1 MTAPVKPAAA
11 GEDPSPFRVAR
22 RLFTTYLQPRWKLFS
37 ISIACAVL
45 GAAMTGLLG
54 AILNPIFNQGLGRR
68 RFDIVLGLCGL
79 IVLFGLVRGAA
90 QVVQS
95 VITNRLGHKMVGDI
109 QAELFGKLVRA
120 DIARLRDSH
129 SGAYLSSVLYD
140 ATLIREAATTGIVNY
155 TQQGLTVVF
164 CLIAMVA
171 QDPYL
176 TVIVIVAAPVASLIM
191 RRFSKR
197 TRKAAQGAMSETSAL
212 STAVMESLDGI
223 KIVKIENR
231 EAFEEARVAAVI
243 ERRQK
248 HIIKGANA
256 RAAAAPVTETLT
268 ILITAAVILYAGWR
282 ASQHGHAAGEF
293 ISFLALL
300 GIASQSLRQVANL
313 QTVFSEG
320 LTAAGRLFTALDVKS
335 EVGDAADAKP
345 LQVTGGG
352 VRFDTVSFGYAPGSP
367 ALVDVT
373 LEVRRGETAAL
384 VGPSGGGK
392 STILNLIPRFYDVTS
407 GAVTIDGQ
415 DVRGV
420 TLASLRHQIAL
431 VTQEPFLFDDT
442 IRANIAYARP
452 EATLEEVEAAAR
464 AADAHE
470 FILNL
475 PNGYDTSAGEA
486 GARLSGGQRQRI
498 SIARAF
504 LKNAPILL
512 LDEATSALD
521 TESEQKVQAALERL
535 MAGRATLLIAHR
547 LSTVRN
553 ADRIYVIDGGRVVEE
568 GDHRSLTARRGLYAR
583 LAQAQNLDVDLDAA
597 APNAPLPLIPAEA
610 GTQV

>member
-1 MTAPVKPAAA
+1 MTAPATPAAS
-11 GEDPSPFRVAR
+11 GEDPSPLQVAM
-22 RLFTTYLQPRWKLFS
+22 RLFRTYLRPRWKLFS
-37 ISIACAVL
+37 VSIACAVL
-45 GAAMTGLLG
+45 GAAMTGSLG

-68 RFDIVLGLCGL
+68 RFDLVVGLCGL
-79 IVLFGLVRGAA
+79 IVVFGLVRGAA
-90 QVVQS
+90 QVAQS
-95 VITNRLGHKMVGDI
+95 LITNRLGHKMVGDI

-120 DIARLRDSH
+120 DIARLRDNH

-164 CLIAMVA
+164 CLIAMAA
-171 QDPYL
+171 QDLYL
-176 TVIVIVAAPVASLIM
+176 TIIVIVAAPVASTIM

-197 TRKAAQGAMSETSAL
+197 TRKAAKGAMSETSAL

-243 ERRQK
+243 DRRQK

-256 RAAAAPVTETLT
+256 RAAAAPITETLT
-268 ILITAAVILYAGWR
+268 ILITAMVILYAGWR
-282 ASQHGHAAGEF
+282 ASQHVHAEGEF

-313 QTVFSEG
+313 QTVFAEG

-335 EVGDAADAKP
+335 EVGDAPDAEP
-345 LQVTGGG
+345 LRATNG
-352 VRFDTVSFGYAPGSP
+352 VIRFDTVSFGYAPGSP
-367 ALVDVT
+367 ALIDVT
-373 LEVRRGETAAL
+373 LEVKRGETAAL

-407 GAVTIDGQ
+407 GSVAIDGQ

-420 TLASLRHQIAL
+420 TLASLRHHIAL
-431 VTQEPFLFDDT
+431 VTQEPFLFDDS

-452 EATLEEVEAAAR
+452 DATLEEVEAAAR

-553 ADRIYVIDGGRVVEE
+553 ADRIYVIDAGRVVEE

-583 LAQAQNLDVDLDAA
+583 LAQAQNLDVDLETPIAA
-597 APNAPLPLIPAEA
+597 AN
-610 GTQV
+610 G